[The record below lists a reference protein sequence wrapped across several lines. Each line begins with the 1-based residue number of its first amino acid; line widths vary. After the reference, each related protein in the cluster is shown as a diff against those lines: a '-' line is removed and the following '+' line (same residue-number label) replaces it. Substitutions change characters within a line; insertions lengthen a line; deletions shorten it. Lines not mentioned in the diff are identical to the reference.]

1 MIISYH
7 RFMVGSK
14 VMKRFTIHNTMS
26 IVNNMSHIF
35 SLSLNSTVLEP
46 SFISIVDDEEKYG
59 IMLCIIMLYLPN
71 GNPFIVADLPLTIP
85 I

>member
-1 MIISYH
+1 
-7 RFMVGSK
+7 MVGSK

-46 SFISIVDDEEKYG
+46 FFISIVDDEEKYG

>member
-1 MIISYH
+1 
-7 RFMVGSK
+7 MVGSK

-35 SLSLNSTVLEP
+35 SLSLNSTVLEL